1 VPTQDDFVSAT
12 INEIDGLPRTR
23 VMVEEGIVATTDL
36 ESGTST
42 DLGVGESTLIAA
54 SPPFEFNH
62 EWTRLAPS
70 ASS

>member
-1 VPTQDDFVSAT
+1 
-12 INEIDGLPRTR
+12 
-23 VMVEEGIVATTDL
+23 MVEEGIVATTDF